1 MWNLF
6 LKSLLENGL
15 TQISQL
21 WMFSVG
27 NNVFVKHF
35 INSRVRK
42 VFLLLPGSSD
52 GREPAYNAGPK
63 DPLVKEIATHYT
75 ILA

>member
-1 MWNLF
+1 
-6 LKSLLENGL
+6 
-15 TQISQL
+15 
-21 WMFSVG
+21 MFSVG